1 MRRMDN
7 IYYSV
12 DSYLLNNGFIY
23 GTLDEKK
30 ELTIEGLKLYLAQKI
45 TDINP
50 MTILSRQDIENIS
63 INDIIDLL
71 TETLPEEEHEEN
83 LSNVVRYIIFNAS
96 KLQGKKIAWERET
109 SEDLDNGV
117 SIEFTTK
124 GNIKTVKTHTYP
136 SYNYVLRFLIDIY
149 QCPLFI
155 KQKELSKTKKD
166 NN

>member
-12 DSYLLNNGFIY
+12 DSYLLNNGFEY

-30 ELTIEGLKLYLAQKI
+30 ELTIEGLKVYLAQKI

-83 LSNVVRYIIFNAS
+83 LSNVVRYIIFNAGRNKKRKTSFYCLSFS
-96 KLQGKKIAWERET
+96 K
-109 SEDLDNGV
+109 
-117 SIEFTTK
+117 
-124 GNIKTVKTHTYP
+124 
-136 SYNYVLRFLIDIY
+136 
-149 QCPLFI
+149 
-155 KQKELSKTKKD
+155 
-166 NN
+166 